1 MLTKPQHS
9 GIPHFY
15 TVPEIAKH
23 LKVSERQVRRW
34 IAKNELVVHRL
45 GRIVRVAKGD
55 LDAFLD
61 RHKGA

>member
-9 GIPHFY
+9 GISHFY
-15 TVPEIAKH
+15 TVLEIAKH

-45 GRIVRVAKGD
+45 GRSVRVAESD
-55 LDAFLD
+55 LDAFLA
-61 RHKGA
+61 RQKGS

>member
-1 MLTKPQHS
+1 MPTETQCN

-15 TVPEIAKH
+15 TVLEVAKH

-45 GRIVRVAKGD
+45 GRSVRVAKGD
-55 LDAFLD
+55 LDAFLA
-61 RHKGA
+61 RQKAS

>member
-45 GRIVRVAKGD
+45 GRSVRVAKSD
-55 LDAFLD
+55 LDAFLA
-61 RHKGA
+61 RQKGS